1 MVEKEGLPMNV
12 SQLKSTYPS
21 LKTVIAV
28 SKTHPIE
35 RIESVKREG
44 FRDFGENKVQELIL
58 KAKVIKDVT
67 WHMIGHLQTNKVK
80 DAVRYA
86 DWIHSVDSIKL
97 LQEIE
102 KQARTINKKLNILMQ
117 VNLTHESSKSGLNIA
132 EIDPFLE
139 VAKTCEYA
147 LLKGIMV
154 IGPTE
159 GTADEIRTVFQKAK
173 KLQTEIQ
180 KNIPAFEEC
189 SMGMSTDYHIA
200 CQEGATMLRI
210 GTLIFGA
217 R

>member
-12 SQLKSTYPS
+12 SQLKLTYPS

-28 SKTHPIE
+28 SKTHPID

-44 FRDFGENKVQELIL
+44 FRDFGENKVQELVL
-58 KAKVIKDVT
+58 KAQAIEDVT

-102 KQARTINKKLNILMQ
+102 KQARKINKKLNILMQ
-117 VNLTHESSKSGLNIA
+117 VNLTHESSKSGLNID
-132 EIDPFLE
+132 EIDAFLD

-147 LLKGIMV
+147 CLKGIMV

-159 GTADEIRTVFQKAK
+159 GTAEEIRTVFQKAK

-189 SMGMSTDYHIA
+189 SMGMSTDYQIA

-210 GTLIFGA
+210 GTLIFGS

>member
-1 MVEKEGLPMNV
+1 MNV

-35 RIESVKREG
+35 KIESVKHEG

-58 KAKVIKDVT
+58 KAQAIEDVT

-117 VNLTHESSKSGLNIA
+117 VNLTHESSKCGLNIT

-189 SMGMSTDYHIA
+189 SMGMSMDYQIA

-210 GTLIFGA
+210 GTLIFGS

>member
-1 MVEKEGLPMNV
+1 MIEKEGLPMNV

-35 RIESVKREG
+35 KIESVKHEG
-44 FRDFGENKVQELIL
+44 FRDFGENKVQELFL
-58 KAKVIKDVT
+58 KAQAIEGVT

-102 KQARTINKKLNILMQ
+102 KQARKFNKKINILMQ
-117 VNLTHESSKSGLNIA
+117 VNLTHESSKSGLSIA
-132 EIDPFLE
+132 EIDAFLE
-139 VAKTCEYA
+139 CAKNCEYA

-159 GTADEIRTVFQKAK
+159 GNEEEIRDIFKQAK
-173 KLQTEIQ
+173 KLQTDIQ

-189 SMGMSTDYHIA
+189 SMGMSTDYQIA

-210 GTLIFGA
+210 GTLIFGS